1 MRFFWITDQ
10 VILGEFYVQWHP
22 GHENLADYYTKHFD
36 DEHNME
42 VSPGCLQ
49 KNNSPIFLP
58 IYEAPI
64 ALQGCVVIMLY
75 KYICSIPLPRIPI
88 GNTEWKST
96 YKQRPDGI
104 LVGPTT
110 HKSIIPAYISQTH
123 MSRTTYVT

>member
-1 MRFFWITDQ
+1 MRFFWITYQ
-10 VILGEFYVQWHP
+10 VILGYFDVQWHP
-22 GHENLADYYTKHFD
+22 VHENLADYYTKHFD

-75 KYICSIPLPRIPI
+75 KYIYVRSLYRESQLGTQN
-88 GNTEWKST
+88 GNQRTNNGQTE
-96 YKQRPDGI
+96 YQLALRHI
-104 LVGPTT
+104 N
-110 HKSIIPAYISQTH
+110 Q
-123 MSRTTYVT
+123 